1 MEKTCI
7 NYGRGKDTYRVTGD
21 FHGLTYQEI
30 ADKCDCSNWG
40 YNVRLALPDEIIIE
54 VYTD

>member
-30 ADKCDCSNWG
+30 ADKCDCGNWG
-40 YNVRLALPDEIIIE
+40 YNVRLTLPDEIIIE